1 MTNYEH
7 YKEQIKR
14 FTRMGQKV
22 AINKDTNE
30 ITHCLELRCNK
41 CLFGG
46 TDSCSKKSQAW
57 ADDEYIEEV
66 DWSKIPVDTPIL
78 VSDDNKCWYR
88 SYFAK
93 YDNYAHRVCTWRS
106 GRTSW
111 SINYDGSYLLNNKD
125 IWKYAKLAEV
135 NDEIHKDE

>member
-30 ITHCLELRCNK
+30 ITHCLELRCNE

-78 VSDDNKCWYR
+78 VKQLRHNDWSRRYFSHYDNK
-88 SYFAK
+88 
-93 YDNYAHRVCTWRS
+93 NGLVCAFS
-106 GRTSW
+106 DGKTSW
-111 SINYDGSYLLNNKD
+111 TGQDD
-125 IWKYAKLAEV
+125 WKSWNYAKLAEV
-135 NDEIHKDE
+135 NNE